1 MRAMTT
7 AVLCLAM
14 TTSALAQSASFRDQR
29 AGRTE
34 GIVGIGFTLPLGG
47 GRQADAPRLELRLAR
62 DTINMDGSRQSDR
75 AGQRFESRIGIALDG
90 DHGLLLNGRPIERK
104 QRNNFSTE
112 AGIAIGVVAVLVI
125 GGLLVADAARDASE

>member
-1 MRAMTT
+1 MRTVMAILLASVLTT
-7 AVLCLAM
+7 P
-14 TTSALAQSASFRDQR
+14 TLAQSTSFRDR
-29 AGRTE
+29 SGGRTE

-47 GRQADAPRLELRLAR
+47 GRQAEAPRLELRLAR

-75 AGQRFESRIGIALDG
+75 MGQRFESRIGIALDG
-90 DHGLLLNGRPIERK
+90 QQSLLVNGRPFERK